1 MGKKRKCIVGLVSG
15 MTLAI
20 GTATAGPPTPAVTP
34 ALQQNIKVNSV
45 NTQPPSTSP
54 ASEIKIKEDA
64 KPGQKLM
71 DNNLG
76 RTTSNQIK
84 TNENTKPVPQTQ
96 KPVKVMDDATAGKAY
111 ELTRR

>member
-20 GTATAGPPTPAVTP
+20 GTASAGPPTPAVTP

-45 NTQPPSTSP
+45 NTQPLQTSP

-76 RTTSNQIK
+76 RTNSNQIK
-84 TNENTKPVPQTQ
+84 TNENIKPTQTQ

-111 ELTRR
+111 DLTRR